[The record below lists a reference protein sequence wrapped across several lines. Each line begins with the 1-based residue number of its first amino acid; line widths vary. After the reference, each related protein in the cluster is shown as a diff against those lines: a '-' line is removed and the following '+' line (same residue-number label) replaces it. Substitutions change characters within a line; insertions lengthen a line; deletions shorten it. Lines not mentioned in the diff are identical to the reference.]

1 MTVVLAAFR
10 LIRIALRSC
19 ALRSGR
25 TKPGALR
32 EKPMPPDALTAE
44 FDLLAAKA
52 GLDIPPDRREAL
64 LLGYADMKRI
74 AQLLRTTNLTAAD
87 EPANIYT
94 FANIV
99 EGEAH

>member
-1 MTVVLAAFR
+1 
-10 LIRIALRSC
+10 
-19 ALRSGR
+19 
-25 TKPGALR
+25 
-32 EKPMPPDALTAE
+32 MPPDALTAE